1 MTAKPN
7 PILLRIADNREYTA
21 ALSSQT
27 PTASTTPPASRREKL
42 AWCFYDFA
50 NSGYTTVVLT
60 AVFNAYFVGIVAGSG
75 NDDGHATL
83 LWTLTMAIA
92 NAVVLL
98 SAPVLG
104 AIADYTAAKKR
115 FLMVSTAGCVLFTA
129 LLATIGPGDIL
140 PAMVLVVLA
149 TVMFAAGENFIAAF
163 LPELTTPDNMGR
175 LSGYGW
181 TIGYLGGLLTL
192 GLCIGYVQW
201 ASAQGQQ
208 ADQFVPM
215 TNLIVAIMFAL
226 AALPTFLWLRERAQA
241 KQALTLTGYVRTGFK
256 RLGETLSHARRHR
269 DLFRFLG
276 VLTVY
281 HSGIN
286 TVIVLAAIYAQEV
299 MRFDTQDTLVLV
311 MLVNLTAAAGAFV
324 FGQLQDRIGSKVS
337 IAITLCLWIL
347 AVALAFVAEHRA
359 LFWLSANLVGLAMGA
374 SQAAGRALV
383 GQFSPPSRS
392 GEFFGL
398 WGLAVKLAA
407 IIGPLSYGAA
417 IYLLDGN
424 HRLAILSTLGFFV
437 LGLVLLTTVNEQR
450 GREAAHAA

>member
-1 MTAKPN
+1 MSQPTV
-7 PILLRIADNREYTA
+7 
-21 ALSSQT
+21 AL
-27 PTASTTPPASRREKL
+27 PVSRREKL

-60 AVFNAYFVGIVAGSG
+60 AVFNAYFVGVVVADGDDSNG
-75 NDDGHATL
+75 NATM
-83 LWTLTMAIA
+83 LWTLTMAMA

-98 SAPVLG
+98 CAPILG
-104 AIADYTAAKKR
+104 AIADYSASKKR
-115 FLMVSTAGCVLFTA
+115 FLMVSTTGCVLFTA
-129 LLATIGPGDIL
+129 LLATVGPGDVGA
-140 PAMVLVVLA
+140 AMVLVMLA
-149 TVMFAAGENFIAAF
+149 TIMYAAGENFIAAF
-163 LPELTTPDNMGR
+163 LPELTTPGTMGR
-175 LSGYGW
+175 LSGQGW

-192 GLCIGYVQW
+192 GLCVGYVQW
-201 ASAQGQQ
+201 ASGHGQQ
-208 ADQFVPM
+208 ADQFVPV
-215 TNLIVAIMFAL
+215 TNLIVAVVFAL
-226 AALPTFLWLRERAQA
+226 AALPTFVWLRERAEP
-241 KQALTLTGYVRTGFK
+241 KRPLTLRGYALAGFK

-299 MRFDTQDTLVLV
+299 MDFATQDTLILV
-311 MLVNLTAAAGAFV
+311 MIVNLTAAAGAFT

-337 IAITLCLWIL
+337 IAITLCLWIV
-347 AVALAFVAEHRA
+347 AVTLAFVAESRA
-359 LFWLSANLVGLAMGA
+359 LFWASANLVGIAMGA

-383 GQFSPPSRS
+383 GQFSPPARS

-424 HRLAILSTLGFFV
+424 HRLAILSTLGFFIA
-437 LGLVLLTTVNEQR
+437 GLVLLTTVNEQR
-450 GREAAHAA
+450 GREAASTAQ